1 MLDVLERLA
10 GFWAG
15 QEPALDAWFAERP
28 DTAAALQWPRRSRT
42 TLLFDDLDT
51 VASACSIAVPPV
63 VPAPAVFPE
72 PDEAAVLGWLYVA
85 EGSTLGGAVID
96 RSLQRA
102 GFPCRLTH
110 VAPYPEGPQPM
121 WRAYLAHLEAWTS
134 GDPVRVERVVAAG
147 EATFTALEVHTSA
160 VSGAAA

>member
-1 MLDVLERLA
+1 MLDVLELLA

-15 QEPALDAWFAERP
+15 QEPALDAWFARHP
-28 DTAAALQWPRRSRT
+28 DTAAALQWSRRSRSA
-42 TLLFDDLDT
+42 LLIDDLDT
-51 VASACSIAVPPV
+51 VATACGVAVPAV
-63 VPAPAVFPE
+63 VPEPAVFPE
-72 PDEAAVLGWLYVA
+72 PDEAEVLGWLYVA

-134 GDPVRVERVVAAG
+134 DDPARVERVVAAG
-147 EATFTALEVHTSA
+147 EAPFVALEIRTSA